1 MGRINELRLI
11 ARVAQM
17 YHIEG
22 RRQAEIAETLR
33 MSQAT
38 VSRMLKRAEQE
49 DIVRTTVIPPPGTFA
64 DLELALRERYALNE
78 AIVVDCSE
86 DRDGAIMARIG
97 EAAAH
102 FLEVTLQ
109 TDEVIGVSSWSQT
122 ILRMV
127 DNIHPM
133 KATKAKYLVQ
143 LLGGMGEPAAQTH
156 ATQLIARFAKL
167 TGAEARLLLVQG
179 ISSSRE
185 AKLVMLSD
193 PMVRGTMDLFGRLSL
208 AVIGIGAV
216 EPSELLSR
224 SGNVFSRQELALLN
238 EAGAVGDGS
247 LSAQA
252 KEALG
257 RGATM
262 AGTSTTTGDGGMTP
276 EERGQSK
283 YLVYQYLPSRYGMN
297 PDDLRKAE
305 RVIAL
310 AGGEAK
316 TAAIAGALK
325 LGLIDVLVTDKF
337 TAARLTA

>member
-64 DLELALRERYALNE
+64 DLELALRDRYALNE

-133 KATKAKYLVQ
+133 KATKAKFVVQ

-156 ATQLIARFAKL
+156 ATQLIARLAKL
-167 TGAEARLLLVQG
+167 TGGEARLLLVQG
-179 ISSSRE
+179 ITSSRE

-208 AVIGIGAV
+208 AIIGIGAV

-238 EAGAVGDGS
+238 EAGAVGEISFRFFDREGH
-247 LSAQA
+247 LVDTPLN
-252 KEALG
+252 ERVLG
-257 RGATM
+257 VT
-262 AGTSTTTGDGGMTP
+262 
-276 EERGQSK
+276 
-283 YLVYQYLPSRYGMN
+283 L
-297 PDDLRKAE
+297 DDLRKAD

-316 TAAIAGALK
+316 TAAIAGALH

>member
-1 MGRINELRLI
+1 MGRVNELRLI

-22 RRQAEIAETLR
+22 KRQAEIAQILR

-49 DIVRTTVIPPPGTFA
+49 DIVRTTVIPPQGTFA
-64 DLELALRERYALNE
+64 DLETALREKFGLPE

-102 FLEVTLQ
+102 FLEVTVQ
-109 TDEVIGVSSWSQT
+109 SDEIIGVSSWSQT

-133 KATKAKYLVQ
+133 KGSKARYIVQ
-143 LLGGMGEPAAQTH
+143 LLGGMGDASVQTH
-156 ATQLIARFAKL
+156 ATQLIARLARL
-167 TGAEARLLLVQG
+167 TGGEARLLLVQG
-179 ISSSRE
+179 ITSSRE

-193 PMVRGTMDLFGRLSL
+193 PAVRETLDLFGRLSL
-208 AVIGIGAV
+208 AIIGIGAV
-216 EPSELLSR
+216 EPSELLAR
-224 SGNVFSRQELALLN
+224 SGNVFSRQELARLN
-238 EAGAVGDGS
+238 EAGAVGEISFRFFDEQGR
-247 LSAQA
+247 LVDTPLNDRV
-252 KEALG
+252 LG
-257 RGATM
+257 VT
-262 AGTSTTTGDGGMTP
+262 
-276 EERGQSK
+276 
-283 YLVYQYLPSRYGMN
+283 L
-297 PDDLRKAE
+297 DDLKKAD

-316 TAAIAGALK
+316 TAAIAGALR

-337 TAARLTA
+337 TAARLTG